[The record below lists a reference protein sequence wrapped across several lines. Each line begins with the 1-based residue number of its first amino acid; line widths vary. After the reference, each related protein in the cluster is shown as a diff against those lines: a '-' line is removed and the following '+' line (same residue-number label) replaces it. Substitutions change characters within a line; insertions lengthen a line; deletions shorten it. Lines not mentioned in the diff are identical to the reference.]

1 MSLKQKQ
8 DEIRRSASCKEI
20 WALIGQCREK
30 NDELI

>member
-8 DEIRRSASCKEI
+8 DESTSCKEI
-20 WALIGQCREK
+20 WALIGQCRGK

>member
-20 WALIGQCREK
+20 WALIGQCRKK

>member
-8 DEIRRSASCKEI
+8 DEIRGSASCKEI
-20 WALIGQCREK
+20 GALIGQCRKK